1 MERVF
6 CSCKSIIKN
15 LCAAVPY
22 STIGGF
28 TTMHELDILLELLVC
43 SSAHWTN
50 ILPIVLRAYH
60 RGVGPRKKEREKN
73 SSSSSSST
81 FFMLLSFLQK
91 ESKWPFAAYGTF
103 LSVDPINFKTQ
114 VLPHTSKLSSRFW
127 SLFVP

>member
-1 MERVF
+1 
-6 CSCKSIIKN
+6 
-15 LCAAVPY
+15 
-22 STIGGF
+22 
-28 TTMHELDILLELLVC
+28 MHELDIFLELLVC
-43 SSAHWTN
+43 SPAHWTN

-73 SSSSSSST
+73 SSSSSSSST
-81 FFMLLSFLQK
+81 FFMLLSFLPK